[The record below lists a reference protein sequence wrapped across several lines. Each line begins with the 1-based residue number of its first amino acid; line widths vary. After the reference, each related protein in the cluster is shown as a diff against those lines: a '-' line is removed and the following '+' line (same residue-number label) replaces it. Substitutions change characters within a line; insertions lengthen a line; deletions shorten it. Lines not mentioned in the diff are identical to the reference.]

1 MLNCKQATAL
11 MSKGM
16 DKKLGILQRSSLRFH
31 LIKANSISSA
41 RHQTLY
47 AQSATNLHRHR
58 HGKAIPACLTAK

>member
-31 LIKANSISSA
+31 LMMSEGCRNFNKQMQFLREGLRKFPVKN
-41 RHQTLY
+41 
-47 AQSATNLHRHR
+47 N
-58 HGKAIPACLTAK
+58 